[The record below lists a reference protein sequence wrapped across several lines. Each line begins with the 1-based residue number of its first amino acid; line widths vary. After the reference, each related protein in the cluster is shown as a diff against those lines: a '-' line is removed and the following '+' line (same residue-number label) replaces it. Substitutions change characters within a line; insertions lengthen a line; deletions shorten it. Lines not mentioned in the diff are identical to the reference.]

1 MVHVQVH
8 ACECIRHGTHRCTA
22 SGTRPL
28 WGSPSRCC
36 THCSCRYAYGLYY
49 VLPTAFYLRL
59 LRTTY
64 LPVLL
69 LLTNDYCTDYLLYS
83 ARAAAAAVC
92 AAAGRRRGTRTTRA
106 RGVLRLAG
114 RATTLHCTS
123 CARAPMVTDW
133 VRTWLQAGY
142 VWLQA
147 RSRRRRWPRSAS
159 AASLPRH
166 RRTDLV
172 CLLLSYSFTLAACFL
187 TRYLLACLLNP
198 SPRKYWLTEAQAK
211 QVEALGLRRRLVEA
225 HATAYGAAAPST
237 VEEVLALSLRLRQH
251 GAWAEAMVRALL
263 RDAVALPPVRVCP
276 CVCRLH
282 AAQWVQVAGAYPTGS
297 GCNPILPVYI
307 GADAGAA
314 RGVPLLARRGAR
326 ADAPHRA
333 RARGGCIVVVAVV
346 VQGVVAIE

>member
-1 MVHVQVH
+1 M
-8 ACECIRHGTHRCTA
+8 C
-22 SGTRPL
+22 L
-28 WGSPSRCC
+28 
-36 THCSCRYAYGLYY
+36 
-49 VLPTAFYLRL
+49 
-59 LRTTY
+59 
-64 LPVLL
+64 
-69 LLTNDYCTDYLLYS
+69 
-83 ARAAAAAVC
+83 
-92 AAAGRRRGTRTTRA
+92 
-106 RGVLRLAG
+106 
-114 RATTLHCTS
+114 
-123 CARAPMVTDW
+123 
-133 VRTWLQAGY
+133 
-142 VWLQA
+142 
-147 RSRRRRWPRSAS
+147 
-159 AASLPRH
+159 
-166 RRTDLV
+166 
-172 CLLLSYSFTLAACFL
+172 LLLSYSFTLAACFL

-198 SPRKYWLTEAQAK
+198 SPRKYWLAEAQAK

-282 AAQWVQVAGAYPTGS
+282 AAQWAQVAAPYPMGS
-297 GCNPILPVYI
+297 GCDPILPVCI

>member
-1 MVHVQVH
+1 MQVH

-49 VLPTAFYLRL
+49 VLPTAFYLLL

-69 LLTNDYCTDYLLYS
+69 PLTNDYCTDYLLYS

>member
-1 MVHVQVH
+1 M
-8 ACECIRHGTHRCTA
+8 R
-22 SGTRPL
+22 SGTYGYRL
-28 WGSPSRCC
+28 G
-36 THCSCRYAYGLYY
+36 AY
-49 VLPTAFYLRL
+49 V
-59 LRTTY
+59 
-64 LPVLL
+64 V
-69 LLTNDYCTDYLLYS
+69 
-83 ARAAAAAVC
+83 
-92 AAAGRRRGTRTTRA
+92 AG
-106 RGVLRLAG
+106 
-114 RATTLHCTS
+114 
-123 CARAPMVTDW
+123 W
-133 VRTWLQAGY
+133 VRMVAG
-142 VWLQA
+142 A
-147 RSRRRRWPRSAS
+147 
-159 AASLPRH
+159 
-166 RRTDLV
+166 
-172 CLLLSYSFTLAACFL
+172 LSPTTLAALSFRCVAAEAQAHGSSGPL
-187 TRYLLACLLNP
+187 TFVLIHTCCLLPYSLLACLLTNP

-282 AAQWVQVAGAYPTGS
+282 AAQWVQVAAPYPMGS
-297 GCNPILPVYI
+297 GCNPILPVCI

-333 RARGGCIVVVAVV
+333 RARGGCKVVVAVV